1 MRTPE
6 PNNWH
11 VEVVT
16 WILDF
21 LIGLRRSQRK
31 TLGEL
36 VYSAMRCRRVSEAD
50 IGRAME
56 TGTVPKH
63 NIKRVWRFLRN
74 QRVEV
79 AEGMRAVACLAA
91 KAARGR
97 LVVAVDWVDVGRY
110 KVLRAAVPL
119 RGRSIPIAF
128 AAYHPNA
135 LFKSQNALEDGFLV
149 LLRSLIPSRTEIIV
163 VADRGFARAE
173 LARHLDQIGVKYVIR
188 VVRTVHFECAQYRG
202 LLEDVPVCP
211 GEYLDLG
218 VGWYREEVPVQR
230 RLVAYWQRGH
240 LEPLLLA
247 TNLAWAYRR
256 IVKTFELRM
265 MIEELFRDEKNIRY
279 GWGLRQFMATSPAR
293 LERLFLVLTLAYLLL
308 LLFGLRCIEKF
319 SSAHWAASSSRKRRQ
334 TSAFVVA
341 RLMVPSFAIPIRL
354 LLRLLPRFLRNATL
368 QKWG

>member
-6 PNNWH
+6 PQNWH
-11 VEVVT
+11 VQVVNWVLT
-16 WILDF
+16 F

-36 VYSAMRCRRVSEAD
+36 VYGAMRCRRVSEAD

-79 AEGMRAVACLAA
+79 TEGMRAVACLAA
-91 KAARGR
+91 RAARGR
-97 LVVAVDWVDVGRY
+97 LVVAIDWVDVGRY

-119 RGRSIPIAF
+119 RGRSVPIAF

-135 LFKSQNALEDGFLV
+135 LFKSQNALEEGFLV
-149 LLRSLIPSRTEIIV
+149 LLRSLVPSRTEIIV

-188 VVRTVHFECAQYRG
+188 VGRKVHFDCAQYRG
-202 LLEDVPVCP
+202 LLEDLPICP
-211 GEYLDLG
+211 CEHLDLG
-218 VGWYREEVPVQR
+218 VGWYREEVPVRR
-230 RLVAYWQRGH
+230 RLVAYWQRGQ
-240 LEPLLLA
+240 LEALLLA
-247 TNLAWAYRR
+247 TNMTWVWRR
-256 IVKTFELRM
+256 IVKTFQLRM

-279 GWGLRQFMATSPAR
+279 GWGLRQFVATSPAR
-293 LERLFLVLTLAYLLL
+293 LERLFLVLILAYLLL
-308 LLFGLRCIEKF
+308 LLFGLRCLEAF
-319 SSAHWAASSSRKRRQ
+319 SSAHWAASSSKKRRQ

-341 RLMVPSFAIPIRL
+341 RLMLPRHAVSITL
-354 LLRLLPRFLRNATL
+354 LLRLLVRLLGNPSIRN
-368 QKWG
+368 WG